1 MRSEVLQYPAF
12 LSQLSL
18 LHRRDSGQSRRDA
31 AEGHAGA
38 DKRED
43 GAKSQGIAHAHAATT
58 GSINIYVAQVT
69 VARRMNWDDSDDD

>member
-1 MRSEVLQYPAF
+1 MRSEVLQYAAF

-43 GAKSQGIAHAHAATT
+43 GAKSQGTSHARAAKA
-58 GSINIYVAQVT
+58 SFIPIYVTKVT